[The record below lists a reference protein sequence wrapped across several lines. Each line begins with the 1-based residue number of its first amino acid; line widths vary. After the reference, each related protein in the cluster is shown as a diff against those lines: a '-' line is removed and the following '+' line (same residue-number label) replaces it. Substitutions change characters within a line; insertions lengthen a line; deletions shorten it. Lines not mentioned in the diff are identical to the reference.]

1 MNSFKISQKGIELI
15 KDFEGCYTTAYWDKY
30 GKVYTIGYGHTGNDV
45 HKKKTITK
53 KEAEDLLR
61 RDLERFEKFVNNP
74 SYVPHKL
81 NQNQFDA
88 LVSFSFNC
96 GQGNLKK
103 LVKNRNLS
111 EIANELTEYNKSGGK
126 VLNGLIRRREAE
138 KKLFLTGEFTSPT
151 LPPSYQP
158 TKTGNIL
165 KTEIGHFTFHMDTIL
180 EKTKDEFN
188 FLIGDYNH
196 NGSLDLYCIK
206 SFGGSENFTEVHI
219 LNGANNFKSWLLQ
232 IPTKLKEEE
241 ADWDFCLGDY
251 NHDGYLDLFC
261 IKKNKTGTNST
272 EVHILGGESNFQTF
286 LLQTGTAL
294 HETGNNCKFCVGDY
308 NNDGKL
314 DLFYIC
320 KNNTGSKSTEVH
332 ILSGKS
338 GYKEFI
344 MQTGTKIQETDDNW
358 EFGISNYLGNGNK
371 DLYCINKR
379 NENGKCTD
387 VHILDGSKNFQS
399 FALQTTTKLH
409 MTDENFCFYPVDKQ
423 LFVISKQ
430 GASNFTECHALRV

>member
-1 MNSFKISQKGIELI
+1 MNSFVTSKNGIDFI
-15 KDFEGCYTTAYWDKY
+15 KKY
-30 GKVYTIGYGHTGNDV
+30 EKYYRKAHKNNNDNFYTIGYGHTGEDV
-45 HKKKTITK
+45 SGTLFITK
-53 KEAEDLLR
+53 EQAEALFKLDLKRNEDY
-61 RDLERFEKFVNNP
+61 VNDP
-74 SYVPHKL
+74 SYVPLKL
-81 NQNQFDA
+81 TQNQFDA
-88 LVSFSFNC
+88 LVSFSFNN
-96 GQGNLKK
+96 GKEKLKK
-103 LVKNRNLS
+103 LLFNKRNLF
-111 EIANELTEYNKSGGK
+111 EIANELTEYNKQ
-126 VLNGLIRRREAE
+126 NGIILEELKERREAE
-138 KKLFLTGEFTSPT
+138 KKLFLTDVSG
-151 LPPSYQP
+151 PSS
-158 TKTGNIL
+158 IL
-165 KTEIGHFTFHMDTIL
+165 SLKIDNLIFQHTTIL
-180 EKTKDEFN
+180 ENTKN
-188 FLIGDYNH
+188 VNKFLIGDYNH
-196 NGSLDLYCIK
+196 NGSFDLYCIK
-206 SFGGSENFTEVHI
+206 MYGEDIISTEVEI
-219 LNGANNFKSWLLQ
+219 LDGANNYKSWLLK
-232 IPTKLKEEE
+232 IETPLKEEKE
-241 ADWDFCLGDY
+241 VKWDFCLGDY

-294 HETGNNCKFCVGDY
+294 HETGNNCKFCVGDF